1 MSFVSTYNQKKA
13 NNEIKGIEANKPPEN
28 EFFFANSE
36 IKSMEKAEMIN
47 FNK

>member
-13 NNEIKGIEANKPPEN
+13 IIEIKGIEANKLPAN

-36 IKSMEKAEMIN
+36 IKSIKKDEMIN
-47 FNK
+47 FIK